1 MIVKSFLKWSETAK
15 TADRCKAAAALTRAY
30 ALGHMDQSE
39 RQAAEAALALLIED
53 PSPKVRLAL
62 AEGLA
67 QLDHAPRA
75 IVLGLA
81 ADQIEVAARVIA
93 LSPVLADNDLIEIV
107 AGGRQALQQFV
118 ACRRPLSVAV
128 AAALAEVGEAGAVAD
143 MLDNP
148 HVRIARISLRRI
160 AERFGD
166 DCELRARLFERPD
179 LPCDV
184 RQALV
189 ERLGA
194 ALAGS
199 DFVRSAIGGSRGR
212 KITEEACMNATLRLA
227 ETVEAQEIP
236 ALVEHLR
243 MSGRLTP
250 AFLIHALCA
259 GNVDFFAA
267 AVVSLSGMGDQRVR
281 GILVDGR
288 ETAMRALYRAIGLS
302 GEMAQV
308 FVSATLIWRAASRS
322 LTGIDTGRV
331 TQQLIE
337 RHACDAERHPA
348 VGELLRLVETLHFN
362 WRRQV
367 SRDYAQALAAE
378 AA

>member
-15 TADRCKAAAALTRAY
+15 VGDRCLATQALTKAY
-30 ALGHMDQSE
+30 AQGRMNQSE
-39 RQAAEAALALLIED
+39 RQEAEAALALLLED

-67 QLDHAPRA
+67 LVGHAPRS
-75 IVLGLA
+75 ILPGLA
-81 ADQIEVAARVIA
+81 SDQIEVAGRVIA
-93 LSPVLADNDLIEIV
+93 LSPALADNDLIEIV
-107 AGGRQALQQFV
+107 ASGRSSLQRFV
-118 ACRRPLSVAV
+118 AFRCPVSVSV
-128 AAALAEVGEAGAVAD
+128 AAAMAEVGDPEAVAD

-148 HVRIARISLRRI
+148 HVSIARISLRRI

-166 DCELRARLFERPD
+166 DAEIRARLFERRD

-212 KITEEACMNATLRLA
+212 KVTEEACMNATLRLA
-227 ETVEAQEIP
+227 ETVVQDEIP

-243 MSGRLTP
+243 ISGRLTP

-259 GNVDFFAA
+259 GNVDFFAS
-267 AVVSLSGMGDQRVR
+267 AVVSLSGMSDSRVR

-288 ETAMRALYRAIGLS
+288 ETAMRALYRSIGLGS
-302 GEMAQV
+302 DLAPV
-308 FVSATLIWRAASRS
+308 FVSATQIWRAASR
-322 LTGIDTGRV
+322 LNARVDTGLV
-331 TQQLIE
+331 TTELLQ
-337 RHACDAERHPA
+337 RHAGDAERLPSVA
-348 VGELLRLVETLHFN
+348 DLLRLVESMHFS
-362 WRRQV
+362 WHRHA
-367 SRDYAQALAAE
+367 SRDYAHALAAE

>member
-15 TADRCKAAAALTRAY
+15 TSERCMAASALTRAY
-30 ALGHMDQSE
+30 ASGRMDQSE
-39 RQAAEAALALLIED
+39 RQAAEAALALLLED

-67 QLDHAPRA
+67 VVAHAPRSV
-75 IVLGLA
+75 VLGLA
-81 ADQIEVAARVIA
+81 ADQIEVAGRVIA
-93 LSPVLADNDLIEIV
+93 LSPALADNDLIDIV
-107 AGGRQALQQFV
+107 ASGRPALQQFV
-118 ACRRPLSVAV
+118 AYRRQLSVSV
-128 AAALAEVGEAGAVAD
+128 AAALAEVGEAQAVAD
-143 MLDNP
+143 MLDNSD
-148 HVRIARISLRRI
+148 VSIARISLRRI

-166 DCELRARLFERPD
+166 DSEIRARLFDRTD

-184 RQALV
+184 RQGLV

-212 KITEEACMNATLRLA
+212 KITEEACMNATLRMA
-227 ETVEAQEIP
+227 ETVDADEIP
-236 ALVEHLR
+236 VLVEHLR
-243 MSGRLTP
+243 ISGRLTP

-259 GNVDFFAA
+259 GNVDFFAS
-267 AVVSLSGMGDQRVR
+267 AVVSLSGISDSRVR

-288 ETAMRALYRAIGLS
+288 ETAMRALYRSIGL
-302 GEMAQV
+302 GGDLAPV

-322 LTGIDTGRV
+322 QASMNTGRV
-331 TQQLIE
+331 TNELIQ
-337 RHACDAERHPA
+337 RHARDAERQPA
-348 VGELLRLVETLHFN
+348 VGELLRLVETLHLN
-362 WRRQV
+362 WHRQA
-367 SRDYAQALAAE
+367 SRDYAHALAAE

>member
-15 TADRCKAAAALTRAY
+15 VGDRCRATRALTQAY
-30 ALGHMDQSE
+30 AQGRMDPSE
-39 RQAAEAALALLIED
+39 RQEAEAALALLLED

-67 QLDHAPRA
+67 LVEHAPRS
-75 IVLGLA
+75 ILLGLA
-81 ADQIEVAARVIA
+81 FDQIEVAGRVIA
-93 LSPVLADNDLIEIV
+93 LSPALADNDLIEIV
-107 AGGRQALQQFV
+107 ASGRSSLQRFV
-118 ACRRPLSVAV
+118 AFRCPVSVAV
-128 AAALAEVGEAGAVAD
+128 AAAMAEVGEPEAVAD

-148 HVRIARISLRRI
+148 HVSIARISLRRI

-166 DCELRARLFERPD
+166 EAEIRARLFERPD

-199 DFVRSAIGGSRGR
+199 DFIRSAIGGSRGR
-212 KITEEACMNATLRLA
+212 KITEEACMTATLRLA
-227 ETVEAQEIP
+227 ETVAQDEIP

-243 MSGRLTP
+243 ISGRLTP

-259 GNVDFFAA
+259 GNVDFFAS
-267 AVVSLSGMGDQRVR
+267 AVVSLSGMSDSRVR
-281 GILVDGR
+281 GILIDGR
-288 ETAMRALYRAIGLS
+288 ETAMRALYRSVGLGS
-302 GEMAQV
+302 DLAPV
-308 FVSATLIWRAASRS
+308 FVTATQIWRAASRNQAVVDPG
-322 LTGIDTGRV
+322 LV
-331 TQQLIE
+331 TAELLQ
-337 RHACDAERHPA
+337 RHARDAESQPS
-348 VGELLRLVETLHFN
+348 VSELLRLVETMHFS
-362 WRRQV
+362 WRRQA